1 MYLIIFLITI
11 LLSLKT
17 SWTYNNFTYL
27 SYQENLR
34 IYYLIWITILSFFLL
49 FKVTKLFK
57 KINFNIYQIKLLTG
71 FSFLSMLIG
80 SYLPYHPE
88 SNNISSYLHV
98 LLSLTA
104 IISLLLI
111 IYFLIKKIYYF
122 DFQLFQTMISLFFW
136 QLFVIMMF
144 IVMFGNINTIIELF
158 VIGVI
163 LFDLAKIEKSV
174 S

>member
-80 SYLPYHPE
+80 SYLPYYPE

>member
-80 SYLPYHPE
+80 SYLPYYPE

-98 LLSLTA
+98 LLSLIA

>member
-27 SYQENLR
+27 SYQENLQ
-34 IYYLIWITILSFFLL
+34 IYYLIWITTLSFFLL

-80 SYLPYHPE
+80 SYLPYYPE

-163 LFDLAKIEKSV
+163 LFDLARIEKSV